1 MIALTE
7 SRKLELIEE
16 CKKVMDES
24 SPDGD
29 IYPIYAIALESLTAV
44 PTYSRY
50 RLSAK
55 GSGPDAEKSPWFAG
69 DGKALRESHDV
80 EVGNLFT
87 APPVP
92 EIKFPDTDIFNALA
106 GEMMEKSLN
115 TNGKAAKAYSESAHR
130 IAMKAKEFRD
140 EIKRLNGLGE

>member
-1 MIALTE
+1 MIALTQE
-7 SRKLELIEE
+7 KREELANYARARLASHVVHGGCSDEE
-16 CKKVMDES
+16 
-24 SPDGD
+24 D
-29 IYPIYAIALESLTAV
+29 IFKIALASLTAEPV
-44 PTYSRY
+44 LYAVDS
-50 RLSAK
+50 
-55 GSGPDAEKSPWFAG
+55 
-69 DGKALRESHDV
+69 DV
-80 EVGNLFT
+80 EDKIYTALCNENEGGAYPLFT